1 MNDELRNA
9 IVSEAKRIG
18 ADPVD
23 FATAMSYETGGTFD
37 PWKKGPTTQWGQHVG
52 FIQMGVPQRK
62 QFGYTPGKSVSE
74 LVKSSADYLVAHGF
88 KPGMSGLDLYSTI
101 NAGAPGHY
109 SASDANNGGA
119 PGDVRDKWD
128 NQMGGHR
135 RNAAA
140 LLGGTFQTISSSP
153 SDNGSAD
160 ISIPSVEVSD
170 WRTNTP
176 RAPEVETADPSWWQ
190 LQKDAYN
197 TQQTLPWLLSQG
209 KKIAPDENW
218 SLDPARVKT
227 DLEARGVP
235 ATEAERYTSQ
245 LSSVSEADYQDNL
258 GRVKDDWDRNVR
270 LSNAGFSGTALSM
283 ANSILDP
290 VALGADLLASTVAP
304 ELVIGN
310 RARRLGRVLEGA
322 IAGAAG
328 GAASVAVNAA
338 VNPNVNQSDLLAATV
353 FGFGVGGAVGHLY
366 GRPETAFEGAQF
378 QHAGRRAVEAHEGI
392 DMAGS
397 VGAAKASPNAPF
409 LDEKGLGLLD
419 DRDFNKTF
427 AGSIRP
433 DLSAR
438 LQQDSNVLVKAGAG
452 LVQDGTGKANGA
464 VNAFAASED
473 MTRLFDEKRITEAQT
488 YIPQLKD
495 YASRQQGMGSAEVER
510 QFNKEVHAYI
520 TDRAPGRA
528 DRYDPAV
535 VKVGNKQAEL
545 YADALRLQ
553 QNPFLREGIE
563 DARPVLGADS
573 IPTDPHYAPRYW
585 NSQAIISAV
594 NEFGIDPIV
603 TLIGRAMKSADT
615 GLKDDV
621 IERTAKAFTN
631 AIVDRAHG
639 LEDVSS
645 HILSADQ
652 LDNLVEMLEG
662 HFGLAPEDATAL
674 KYEFGKNRAKDAGR
688 DGHNKARL
696 LLDEKMT
703 LENVANKHGVVNERG
718 ISISDLVVTDARQNF
733 TRYMRNSMGRVAL
746 ARYRFKDPVSGE
758 LLINGFTSD
767 REFAQYLTKV
777 KQKNA
782 DLISEGKITKAQAA
796 SGIKRLE
803 YAYASIL
810 GRPTSDMEATNAG
823 WFLRMVRKYNFSR
836 IMNQVGFAQVSE
848 IGAPIASLGWKAA
861 LSQAPSLRRV
871 VTDDGASLLKSGLG
885 DDLEAIIGVGADRLL
900 HTSDYRID
908 EFSNG
913 FHGEPTSS
921 WKEFVEGKL
930 NSANRITSE
939 ISGLT
944 QANVML
950 ERWTAKAI
958 VQKFSDMAANGG
970 KGMSAKRLADLGLDK
985 DMTDRIMKMFNTEG
999 NFEHEVGFITGRKI
1013 TRAHFDKWSD
1023 KPARE
1028 AFIQA
1033 AHRLSRQI
1041 IQKNDIGNMTMWMS
1055 HPLAKAL
1062 MQFRTFMVGSY
1073 GKQTLKV
1080 ARMIHDK
1087 DYLAAAHQLVMTTAF
1102 ATAGYI
1108 LQMKAQAALRSDGDK
1123 FLEERLAPGNLA
1135 AASFSRAGA
1144 SSIIP
1149 MLIDTGLGMAGQD
1162 TLFSYTRSTGQASN
1176 MWLGNPT
1183 TGGVDDLY
1191 QAGRSVA
1198 GIFRDG
1204 DWSQDEARKV
1214 SRVLMFGNALP
1225 LVMGLNGWISGMP
1238 ERAPR

>member
-9 IVSEAKRIG
+9 INAEAKRIG
-18 ADPVD
+18 ADPLD

-37 PWKKGPTTQWGQHVG
+37 PWKKGPTTQWGQHIG
-52 FIQMGVPQRK
+52 FIQMGGPQRK
-62 QFGYTPGKSVSE
+62 QFGYSPDKSITQ
-74 LVKSSADYLVAHGF
+74 LVASSADYLVANGF
-88 KPGMSGLDLYSTI
+88 KPGMSGMDLYSTI
-101 NAGAPGHY
+101 NAGAPGRY

-119 PGDVRDKWD
+119 PGDVRDKWE
-128 NQMGGHR
+128 NQMAGHR

-140 LLGGTFQTISSSP
+140 LLGGTYQAITSSAP
-153 SDNGSAD
+153 NGSAD
-160 ISIPSVEVSD
+160 IGIPSVEVSD

-176 RAPEVETADPSWWQ
+176 RAPEVETAETGWWQ
-190 LQKDAYN
+190 LQSDAYN
-197 TQQTLPWLLSQG
+197 TQQTLPWLAVQN
-209 KKIAPDENW
+209 KQIAPDPNW
-218 SLDPARVKT
+218 SLDPKRVKQ
-227 DLEARGVP
+227 DLELRGVP
-235 ATEAERYTSQ
+235 ESEVERYTAQ
-245 LSSVSEADYQDNL
+245 LASVSEADYQDNL

-270 LSNAGFSGTALSM
+270 LSNAGLSGTALSM
-283 ANSILDP
+283 ANSFLDP
-290 VALGADLLASTVAP
+290 VALGADLMAATVAP
-304 ELVIGN
+304 ALVIGN
-310 RARRLGRVLEGA
+310 RGRRLGRVLEGA
-322 IAGAAG
+322 MAGAAG
-328 GAASVAVNAA
+328 GAASVALNAA

-353 FGFGVGGAVGHLY
+353 FGFGVGGAVGHLI
-366 GRPETAFEGAQF
+366 GRPETTFEGAQV
-378 QHAGRRAVEAHEGI
+378 QRAGRRAVEAHEGVN
-392 DMAGS
+392 MAGS

-409 LDEKGLGLLD
+409 LNEDGLGLLD
-419 DRDFNKTF
+419 KRDFDPTF

-438 LQQDSNVLVKAGAG
+438 LQQDPNVLVNAGAG

-464 VNAFAASED
+464 VNAIAASED
-473 MTRLFDEKRITEAQT
+473 QVRLFDEKRIIEAQT
-488 YIPQLKD
+488 YNPQLAD
-495 YASRQQGMGSAEVER
+495 YAKRQKNMNKDQIER
-510 QFNKEVHAYI
+510 QFNDEVHSYI

-545 YADALRLQ
+545 YADALKLQ
-553 QNPFLREGIE
+553 QNPFMREGIE

-585 NSQAIISAV
+585 NSNAIIAAV
-594 NEFGIDPIV
+594 NEFGIAPIEN
-603 TLIGRAMKSADT
+603 LIGRAMKSANT
-615 GLKDDV
+615 ALADDV
-621 IERTAKAFTN
+621 IDRTSKAFTK

-645 HILSADQ
+645 HILSSDQ

-662 HFGLAPEDATAL
+662 HYGLAPEDAKAL
-674 KYEFGKNRAKDAGR
+674 KYEFGKTHAKDAGR
-688 DGHNKARL
+688 DGRNKARL
-696 LLDEKMT
+696 LLDEKMS
-703 LENVANKHGVVNERG
+703 LENVANKQGVVDERG
-718 ISISDLVVTDARQNF
+718 LSISDLVVTDARQNF
-733 TRYMRNSMGRVAL
+733 TRYMRNAMGRVAL
-746 ARYRFKDPVSGE
+746 ARYRFKDPQTGE

-767 REFAQYLTKV
+767 REFAQYITKV

-796 SGIKRLE
+796 AGIERLE

-810 GRPTSDMEATNAG
+810 GRPTSAMEATNAG

-836 IMNQVGFAQVSE
+836 IMNQVGFAQISE

-861 LSQAPSLRRV
+861 LTQAPALRRV

-885 DDLEAIIGVGADRLL
+885 DDLEAIMGVGADRLL
-900 HTSDYRID
+900 NTSDYRID
-908 EFSNG
+908 EFSG
-913 FHGEPTSS
+913 GLHADQTSS

-930 NSANRITSE
+930 NKANRITSE

-970 KGMSAKRLADLGLDK
+970 KGMSAARLADLGLDK
-985 DMTDRIMKMFNTEG
+985 AMTKRIMDMFNTEG
-999 NFEHEVGFITGRKI
+999 NFAHETGFITGRKV
-1013 TRAHFDKWSD
+1013 TRAHFDKWAD
-1023 KPARE
+1023 TEARE
-1028 AFIQA
+1028 AFISA

-1041 IQKNDIGNMTMWMS
+1041 IQKNDIGNMTKWMS

-1080 ARMIHDK
+1080 ARMVHDR
-1087 DYLAAAHQLVMTTAF
+1087 DYLAASHHLVMTTAF
-1102 ATAGYI
+1102 AAAGYI
-1108 LQMKAQAALRSDGDK
+1108 LQMKAQAMLRSDGEE
-1123 FLEERLAPGNLA
+1123 FLEERLSPKNLSA
-1135 AASFSRAGA
+1135 AAFSRAGA

-1149 MLIDTGLGMAGQD
+1149 MLVDTGLGLGGQD

-1176 MWLGNPT
+1176 MLFGNPT
-1183 TGGVDDLY
+1183 TGGIDDLY
-1191 QAGRSVA
+1191 QAGRSLA
-1198 GIFRDG
+1198 GIAREG
-1204 DWSQDEARKV
+1204 EWSQEEARKV
-1214 SRVLMFGNALP
+1214 ARVMMFGNSLP
-1225 LVMGLNGWISGMP
+1225 IVMGLNGWISGLP